1 MSKKTTT
8 QTTIK
13 TTMISREWFADKFMD
28 KREHAAINIDFQT
41 ARAEIEHLSN
51 TLVQLNARL
60 VVQNDLQADVSEHR
74 KMLADNEDA
83 RDSL

>member
-1 MSKKTTT
+1 
-8 QTTIK
+8 
-13 TTMISREWFADKFMD
+13 MISREWFADKFMD

-60 VVQNDLQADVSEHR
+60 VV
-74 KMLADNEDA
+74 
-83 RDSL
+83 